1 MKYIKLGKSNL
12 EVSVIA
18 MGCRPIVGDATWGP
32 QKLSDAIDTIN
43 TALSIGVNF
52 FDTAE
57 SYGDG
62 YSEEILGK
70 ALLGKRDKAIIATK
84 VSPNHLK
91 PKDII
96 ESCEKSLKRLR
107 TNYIDLYYIHFANWE
122 VPIEDTFIALEKL
135 KKDGKIRA
143 IGCCNFGKIDL
154 MDLLNKNGWVEIN
167 QLCYSLLFR
176 AIEYEVLPLCIE
188 KNIGIA
194 CYAPLAQG
202 LLTGIFES
210 LSDVPEGRKIT
221 RFYSSNRPRSRHNE
235 AGVEEE
241 LFNVIAKIKKIC
253 DENNINMIHLA
264 ISWLLSIPGV
274 KVVITGTRE
283 PKEIIFNAKAV
294 DVVLSNEIIKNL
306 KDITE
311 PLKQKLGKNIDLFE
325 SKPRSR

>member
-1 MKYIKLGKSNL
+1 MRYVKLGKSNL

-18 MGCRPIVGDATWGP
+18 MGCRPIVGDTTWGP

-84 VSPNHLK
+84 VSPNYLK
-91 PKDII
+91 PEDVIG
-96 ESCEKSLKRLR
+96 SCEKSLKRLK

-122 VPIEDTFIALEKL
+122 IPIEDTLMALEKL

-154 MDLLNKNGWVEIN
+154 IDLLNKNGWIEIN

-176 AIEYEVLPLCIE
+176 TIEYEILPFCIE
-188 KNIGIA
+188 QNIGIA

-202 LLTGIFES
+202 LLTGTFES
-210 LSDVPEGRKIT
+210 ISDVPEGRKIT

-235 AGVEEE
+235 AGVEEK

-253 DENNINMIHLA
+253 NESNINMTHLA
-264 ISWLLSIPGV
+264 ISWLLSMPGV
-274 KVVITGTRE
+274 KIVITGARNA
-283 PKEIIFNAKAV
+283 KEIIFDAKAV
-294 DVVLSNEIIKNL
+294 DTILSNEIITNL
-306 KDITE
+306 KNVTE
-311 PLKQKLGKNIDLFE
+311 TLKQKLGKNADLFE
-325 SKPRSR
+325 SKSRIR